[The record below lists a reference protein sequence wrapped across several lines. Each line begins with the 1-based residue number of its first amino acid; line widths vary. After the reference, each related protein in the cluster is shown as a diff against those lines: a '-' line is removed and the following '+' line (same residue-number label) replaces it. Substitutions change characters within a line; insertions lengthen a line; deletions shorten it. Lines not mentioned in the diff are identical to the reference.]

1 MRKFMFLMFMV
12 VTAISS
18 FSILYPCCYP
28 HYTAYNSSSVVQK
41 VNVANLRRESI
52 VFVSVEEGVLVFN
65 VTLFVGSKS
74 YKIDHEIDNE
84 AGIVKAVIPHGLLHG
99 EYNIT
104 LRIRYS
110 YATGGGLCYNLV
122 IFVGYL
128 TFLNVNA
135 SSGTVRGST
144 FIMFRDSLLYPT
156 NVVVELTYLPC
167 GNVSS
172 ILSSDGRF
180 EFPIPD
186 GVTYIKLFSHGGYIE
201 ATEDKPMI
209 IVHDVLTLKL

>member
-1 MRKFMFLMFMV
+1 MKKFTFLIFMV
-12 VTAISS
+12 VIAILS
-18 FSILYPCCYP
+18 FPILYPYCCSPYA
-28 HYTAYNSSSVVQK
+28 AYNSPSVVQK

-52 VFVSVEEGVLVFN
+52 IFISVEEGVLVFN
-65 VTLFVGSKS
+65 ITLFVSSKS
-74 YKIDHEIDNE
+74 YKIDYEIDNE
-84 AGIVKAVIPHGLLHG
+84 AGIVKVVVPHSLLHG
-99 EYNIT
+99 EYDMT

-110 YATGGGLCYNLV
+110 YATGGGLCYDLV

-135 SSGTVRGST
+135 SNRTVRGSI
-144 FIMFRDSLLYPT
+144 FIMFRDRLLRPT
-156 NVVVELTYLPC
+156 NAVVELTYLPC

-172 ILSSDGRF
+172 FLSSNERF

-186 GVTYIKLFSHGGYIE
+186 GIIYVKLFSHGGYVE
-201 ATEDKPMI
+201 DMEDKPMI